1 MSLQQNENEDRAE
14 QRRKKRRKEQ
24 ITAIGIAAGAVLVVA
39 LVLVLVIGGLIRVF
53 SKGDQKQAVKQEQT
67 QAAKE
72 EEAADEVADA
82 SSAKEKEEKEPEQK
96 EEVSEEVS
104 EEASETTEDQA
115 ASEEAE
121 ASEDTGS
128 SDEAEA
134 EEADS
139 DSEADEKEEEDK
151 STESLWEN
159 DEEDAQLVAQ
169 IESEIAQMTVEQKV
183 AKLFIVSPGQ
193 LCGTEIEP
201 KDVGSRFSEM
211 MNNYPVAGILLKK
224 ENIGTEEEFSSML
237 SNLRLMMPQTTLLTI
252 EDQGGEE
259 SPFVVRGITE
269 NVMAS
274 EKEIGE
280 SLGNAGAYSAGISI
294 GSQLRTYGIKL
305 NLAPTVDV
313 SETANSF
320 AARTSFGKDMDTNAE
335 LGKNMI
341 RGMKDQGIICAVKSF
356 PGYGDVADDGSKGQV
371 LSNKNKEQLI
381 AASKPYQEAVKAG
394 ADMVMI
400 SHVGL
405 PKIRGD
411 QRPASM
417 SKEVITDIVRDEW
430 GYDGVIM
437 TDYMDRN
444 CIFTKYTYAESA
456 AGAIEAGAD
465 ILLSTKNFLKSYNG
479 VLDAVKKGTIS
490 EERLNESVMRILKLA
505 YKSSAP

>member
-1 MSLQQNENEDRAE
+1 MSLQQNENDDRAE

-24 ITAIGIAAGAVLVVA
+24 ITAIGIAAGAVLVVI
-39 LVLVLVIGGLIRVF
+39 LVLVLTIGGLVRVF
-53 SKGDQKQAVKQEQT
+53 SKGDQKQAEKTEQT

-72 EEAADEVADA
+72 EQEAVEEVADL
-82 SSAKEKEEKEPEQK
+82 AKADDQEAESEESTEEGKEEEL
-96 EEVSEEVS
+96 S
-104 EEASETTEDQA
+104 ADTDQA
-115 ASEEAE
+115 ETESASDDEGTSDDPEPSEDTDLEEAE
-121 ASEDTGS
+121 TEEGADDEDQN
-128 SDEAEA
+128 
-134 EEADS
+134 
-139 DSEADEKEEEDK
+139 
-151 STESLWEN
+151 TESLWS
-159 DEEDAQLVAQ
+159 DEEDDAQLISQ
-169 IESEIAQMTVEQKV
+169 IEAEISQMTTEQKV
-183 AKLFIVSPGQ
+183 ARLFIVSPGQ

-237 SNLRLMMPQTTLLTI
+237 SNLRLMMPQTTILTI

-259 SPFVVRGITE
+259 SPFVVRGVTE
-269 NVMAS
+269 NVIAS

-294 GSQLRTYGIKL
+294 GSQLRTYGIRL

-313 SETANSF
+313 SETAGSF
-320 AARTSFGKDMDTNAE
+320 ALRTGFGKDMDTNAE

-341 RGMKDQGIICAVKSF
+341 RGMKDQGILCAVKSF
-356 PGYGDVADDGSKGQV
+356 PGYGDVTEDGSKGQV
-371 LSNKNKEQLI
+371 LSNKSKEQLI

-400 SHVGL
+400 SHIGL

-430 GYDGVIM
+430 GYDGVVI
-437 TDYMDRN
+437 TDYMDKS

-465 ILLSTKNFLKSYNG
+465 ILLSTKNFIKAYNG

-490 EERLNESVMRILKLA
+490 EERLNESVKRILKLA
-505 YKSSAP
+505 YKSTAP